1 LPVPRVIFDH
11 GTYKLS
17 YDGPCSIGKI
27 KGYYGNVAVL
37 LRAYTYILTLGRK
50 GLEEAAEVSVLNA
63 NYMVKKLK
71 EIKGLILPYDD
82 VKLRKHECVF
92 SAKPLKKDTGVSA
105 QNIAKRLLDYGIH
118 APTIYFPLI
127 IDEALMIEP
136 TESFEKEELD
146 RFVEVMQKICREA
159 YTDPE
164 VVIKAPYNA
173 AVSRLDEVKASHP
186 RTMAL
191 SWRMYLKRKAQDS
204 NKI

>member
-1 LPVPRVIFDH
+1 
-11 GTYKLS
+11 
-17 YDGPCSIGKI
+17 
-27 KGYYGNVAVL
+27 
-37 LRAYTYILTLGRK
+37 
-50 GLEEAAEVSVLNA
+50 
-63 NYMVKKLK
+63 
-71 EIKGLILPYDD
+71 
-82 VKLRKHECVF
+82 
-92 SAKPLKKDTGVSA
+92 
-105 QNIAKRLLDYGIH
+105 LLDYGIH

-146 RFVEVMQKICREA
+146 RFVEAMQKICREA

-204 NKI
+204 NNI